1 MKFVWL
7 WTVLWNILP
16 LSLTAQK
23 YITINV
29 NDIDGL
35 AITCSIINSDQLAEK
50 HLIQL
55 QRKKNN
61 MFETVISIN
70 RIGILWKDEV
80 FKKRATANGSLE
92 EGELRLFIDK
102 VQCFTD
108 FTEYRCYM
116 EGILNP
122 TSTQKNLPEIN
133 DTVTWSYSDTC
144 TSSTAQKYISI
155 NVTGKDDLAITC
167 SIINSDQLGGFNLIQ
182 LKRENGTTFDIV
194 ISMLNNG
201 TILWK
206 DKVLEKRATANGTSA
221 EAELRLFIPRSGVQC
236 FIDFTKYK
244 CTMEGP
250 RGVPDETEPKTAS
263 NIDTCTSTSKPQTTT
278 TKKPET
284 TQRPGN
290 AVTSTPQP
298 RTTRASGN
306 IGNAD
311 KDKRSSGTTLHI
323 SITGVETS
331 QYTALLNALFL
342 IPVWIIVKLNTDSA

>member
-1 MKFVWL
+1 MRWK
-7 WTVLWNILP
+7 I
-16 LSLTAQK
+16 SALTAQK

-144 TSSTAQKYISI
+144 TCMYVYIKYDKSYSI
-155 NVTGKDDLAITC
+155 EAVW
-167 SIINSDQLGGFNLIQ
+167 GFI
-182 LKRENGTTFDIV
+182 E
-194 ISMLNNG
+194 
-201 TILWK
+201 
-206 DKVLEKRATANGTSA
+206 
-221 EAELRLFIPRSGVQC
+221 
-236 FIDFTKYK
+236 
-244 CTMEGP
+244 
-250 RGVPDETEPKTAS
+250 
-263 NIDTCTSTSKPQTTT
+263 
-278 TKKPET
+278 
-284 TQRPGN
+284 
-290 AVTSTPQP
+290 
-298 RTTRASGN
+298 
-306 IGNAD
+306 
-311 KDKRSSGTTLHI
+311 
-323 SITGVETS
+323 
-331 QYTALLNALFL
+331 
-342 IPVWIIVKLNTDSA
+342 